1 MDTRSKILTPEAARA
16 LAGPLA
22 VVTGY
27 FDVLRAAHA
36 RELESIRRKNSAAT
50 LVALVLPFHGE
61 VFEIRARARMMA
73 ALRVVDYVV
82 VADELD
88 AGALLAALHAET
100 VIHLEAEDERRNRE
114 IAELIRRRQR
124 GL

>member
-1 MDTRSKILTPEAARA
+1 MDTRSKILTAEAARA
-16 LAGPLA
+16 LAGPLT
-22 VVTGY
+22 VVTDY
-27 FDVLRAAHA
+27 FDVLRAEHA
-36 RELESIRRKNSAAT
+36 RELEDVRRRTGNRT
-50 LVALVLPFHGE
+50 LLALVLPFSGE
-61 VFEIRARARMMA
+61 VFDIGARARLVA